1 LQHLWARLSVVP
13 GILALLRRLGQRL
26 LRHARPHTRTSPFRR
41 LEPDNV
47 TGVDLIVEM
56 RFGSHLYG
64 TDTPESDVD
73 VKGVY
78 LPEARDIL
86 LQRVPPSVT
95 ASRDKGAGERNR
107 PGDVDREYY
116 SLQRYLGLLAAGQTV
131 AIDMLFAPE
140 TAMTRPPSPLW
151 REIQDN
157 AHRFVSRRASAFVRY
172 CRQQANKYG
181 IKGSRVAAARSA
193 LALITAAEEKH
204 GTVAR
209 LGTLDSALLRFVA
222 ETQHVALVD
231 AELRGGAV
239 VRQFEVCGR
248 KIPLTASIKTAREV
262 VQRLVAAYGQRTRQA
277 EKNEG
282 VDWKALS
289 HAVRVGREA
298 VELFG
303 TGRIVF
309 PLPYADHLTRIKRG
323 ALRYAVVADE
333 IEQLLDAVAAAA
345 ARSSLPEVPDEAAM
359 NELVLRAY
367 RAKVRAIES

>member
-1 LQHLWARLSVVP
+1 MPTASSAVALQHSCATAVNR
-13 GILALLRRLGQRL
+13 
-26 LRHARPHTRTSPFRR
+26 RTS
-41 LEPDNV
+41 
-47 TGVDLIVEM
+47 
-56 RFGSHLYG
+56 
-64 TDTPESDVD
+64 
-73 VKGVY
+73 
-78 LPEARDIL
+78 
-86 LQRVPPSVT
+86 T
-95 ASRDKGAGERNR
+95 ASRA
-107 PGDVDREYY
+107 
-116 SLQRYLGLLAAGQTV
+116 
-131 AIDMLFAPE
+131 
-140 TAMTRPPSPLW
+140 
-151 REIQDN
+151 
-157 AHRFVSRRASAFVRY
+157 
-172 CRQQANKYG
+172 
-181 IKGSRVAAARSA
+181 RVAAARSA
-193 LALITAAEEKH
+193 LALIKAAEEKH

-209 LGTLDSALLRFVA
+209 LGTLDSALVRFVA

-323 ALRYAVVADE
+323 ALPYAVVADE

-367 RAKVRAIES
+367 RAKVRTVES